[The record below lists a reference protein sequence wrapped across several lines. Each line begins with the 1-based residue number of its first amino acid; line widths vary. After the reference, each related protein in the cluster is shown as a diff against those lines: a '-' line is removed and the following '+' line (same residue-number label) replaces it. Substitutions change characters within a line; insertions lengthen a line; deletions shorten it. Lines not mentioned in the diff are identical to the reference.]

1 MRSNTW
7 ITLLAYE
14 ARIRHAA
21 DCRREM
27 ETAKRLAA
35 VRSRV
40 FADLRCAIAL
50 TIEDFL
56 RADGDRAGSALTCH
70 DGSSAHGFAIS
81 RTDACLRTR
90 SLVIDLKACSLT
102 CWYDQDESQVSGA
115 PNPRGITIEIGD
127 DGAALSWW
135 DEGVV
140 RRFATVNTLSAFLLA
155 PILSVS

>member
-1 MRSNTW
+1 MRSNAW

-14 ARIRHAA
+14 ARIHHAA

-40 FADLRCAIAL
+40 LADLRCAIAL
-50 TIEDFL
+50 DIEDFL
-56 RADGDRAGSALTCH
+56 RADGDRAGPALTCR

-81 RTDACLRTR
+81 RTDAGLRTR
-90 SLVIDLKACSLT
+90 SLVIDLEAGSLI
-102 CWYDQDESQVSGA
+102 CCYDQGGSRTGGA
-115 PNPRGITIEIGD
+115 PNPRGITIDIG

-135 DEGVV
+135 DAGLVQ
-140 RRFATVNTLSAFLLA
+140 RFATTAALSAFLLA
-155 PILSVS
+155 PILDAS

>member
-1 MRSNTW
+1 MGSNTW

-40 FADLRCAIAL
+40 LANLRCAIASD
-50 TIEDFL
+50 IEHFL
-56 RADGDRAGSALTCH
+56 HADGDRAGSALTCR

-81 RTDACLRTR
+81 RTDAGLRTR
-90 SLVIDLKACSLT
+90 SLMIDLKAGSLM
-102 CWYDQDESQVSGA
+102 CGYDQGENQIDRA
-115 PNPRGITIEIGD
+115 PNLRGITIEIGN

-135 DEGVV
+135 DAGLV
-140 RRFATVNTLSAFLLA
+140 RRFASVNALSAFLLA
-155 PILSVS
+155 PILSIS